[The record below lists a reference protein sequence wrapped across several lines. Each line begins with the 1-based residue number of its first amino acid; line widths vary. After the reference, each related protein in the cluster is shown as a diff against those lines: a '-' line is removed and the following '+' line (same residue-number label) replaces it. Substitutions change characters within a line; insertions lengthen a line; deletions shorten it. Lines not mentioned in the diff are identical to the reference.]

1 MVTLKSSHDNVTALV
16 PGKRAAGADFGEIK
30 C

>member
-1 MVTLKSSHDNVTALV
+1 MVTLKGSHDNVTALV
-16 PGKRAAGADFGEIK
+16 PGMRAAGADFEEIK